1 MNNGENV
8 PVEVEGIS
16 PQLSPVTSLR
26 SDVSKQ
32 DTLVS
37 TSSGPGSD
45 AESTPFIAHDNSS
58 IPHPQPPSRRR
69 HYGLLSLIFLNLSCS
84 LVFIALPPVASSAKT
99 YFSLPSATVINW
111 QSTLGMFA
119 YVPASILSAHSVRR
133 FGVRNAMCVGAVMMA
148 VGVWLRY
155 AGARSVEIGVVIL
168 GQVFVGFAQAFFLN
182 VPAYY
187 SNMWYGPHAR
197 ITTIAL
203 MSLSNPLGQALGS
216 LIAPFVASSPSQI
229 PFWLLIC
236 ALIASVS
243 TISAL
248 LIPGDHAHSSPSHTA
263 PTTLKSSIRQL
274 GRNRRFL
281 CLLVQFS
288 VYVGFFNAFTF
299 LLEQLLTPSGLSPDA
314 AGIAGAITILSGL
327 VASALFSPFMDR
339 RTPAQQV
346 RATQVLTAIVAGS
359 YVAFIA
365 LLATTGTRTP
375 VAEVYVIC
383 AMLGAASF
391 ILLPLSLEKAVSLT
405 HPTGVGVEISTT
417 AMWIGGEL
425 LGGIF
430 IVIMDAFRSEG
441 DVGDGGGGVFGKGGM
456 GWGVVFMGVVS
467 GAAVPFAWMLGGEG

>member
-1 MNNGENV
+1 MGNEDDV
-8 PVEVEGIS
+8 TLEIEGRSLVTSRRSDAS
-16 PQLSPVTSLR
+16 PQY
-26 SDVSKQ
+26 
-32 DTLVS
+32 TLAP

-45 AESTPFIAHDNSS
+45 AENTPFIAH
-58 IPHPQPPSRRR
+58 PHHPSPRR
-69 HYGLLSLIFLNLSCS
+69 HYGLLSLILLNLSCA
-84 LVFIALPPVASSAKT
+84 LVFIALPPVASSAKA
-99 YFSLPSATVINW
+99 YFSLPTATVINW

-119 YVPASILSAHSVRR
+119 YVPASILSALSVRR
-133 FGVRNAMCVGAVMMA
+133 FGVQNAMCVGAGMMV

-155 AGARSVEIGVVIL
+155 AGARRVEIGVVIL

-197 ITTIAL
+197 ITTTAL

-216 LIAPFVASSPSQI
+216 LIAPFVASSPSRI

-236 ALIASVS
+236 ALIGSVS

-248 LIPGDHAHSSPSHTA
+248 LIPGDRTLFSASHAT
-263 PTTLKSSIRQL
+263 PTTLMSSIRQL
-274 GRNRRFL
+274 RRNRRFM

-327 VASALFSPFMDR
+327 VASGLFSPIMDH

-346 RATQVLTAIVAGS
+346 RAIQVLTTMVAGS
-359 YVAFIA
+359 YIAFIP

-375 VAEVYVIC
+375 VAGVYVIC
-383 AMLGAASF
+383 AVLGAASF

-405 HPTGVGVEISTT
+405 HPAGVGVEISTT

-425 LGGIF
+425 MGGFF
-430 IVIMDAFRSEG
+430 IVIMDALRNEG
-441 DVGDGGGGVFGKGGM
+441 DVRDGGGGVFGEGGM

-467 GAAVPFAWMLGGEG
+467 GAAVPFAWMLGGEK